1 MRASSPEPGS
11 RYLASRLRTLY
22 DVCRDG
28 GRDDDG
34 RACATCPVA
43 DICARDLA
51 QARGIGVES
60 EDRQAA

>member
-1 MRASSPEPGS
+1 MAASLTEPGS

-28 GRDDDG
+28 GRDDQG

-51 QARGIGVES
+51 RAAEHRTAAE
-60 EDRQAA
+60 RQEAA